1 MDDFYGSR
9 VDALEEIWGVWAELG
24 AGLDE
29 KQWRTESRCPGWDV
43 AACYAHHSLMPVAF
57 DSQVELP
64 EPGAV
69 GRVYTAAE
77 ALRGFNEPDGLAHT
91 LADTVADQAA
101 AQSVSV
107 EPQELIDR
115 FRIRGANAVR
125 KLRSAPPTVVA
136 PWGST
141 GRMITL
147 NEGVRIVL
155 LEATI
160 HLLDVLRALELP
172 PELIPARAFSET
184 AALIAEM
191 APVVDFIEA
200 ASGRTTASPFPI
212 LR

>member
-9 VDALEEIWGVWAELG
+9 VDALEEIWAVWGELG

-29 KQWRTESRCPGWDV
+29 QQWRAESRCPGWDV
-43 AACYAHHSLMPVAF
+43 AAIFAHHSLMPVAF
-57 DSQVELP
+57 DTPAELP
-64 EPGAV
+64 GPGSID
-69 GRVYTAAE
+69 RVCTAAE

-101 AQSVSV
+101 AESVSCT
-107 EPQELIDR
+107 PDELTDR
-115 FRIRGANAVR
+115 FRVRGANAVR
-125 KLRSAPPTVVA
+125 KLRSAPPEVVA

-147 NEGVRIVL
+147 AEGVRIVL

-172 PELIPARAFSET
+172 PELVPATALAET
-184 AALIAEM
+184 AALLAEL
-191 APVVDFIEA
+191 PPPVDFIEA
-200 ASGRTTASPFPI
+200 AAGRSTASPFPI